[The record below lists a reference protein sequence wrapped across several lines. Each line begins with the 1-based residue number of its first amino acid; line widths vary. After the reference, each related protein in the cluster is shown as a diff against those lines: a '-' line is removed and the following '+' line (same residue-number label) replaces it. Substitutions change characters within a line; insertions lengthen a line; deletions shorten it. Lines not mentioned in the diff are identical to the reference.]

1 MPDQA
6 ALLDSLLAE
15 VAALKAASAVAADLR
30 DIKTQLADLTVKVDR
45 ALATAGTMPDVA
57 AWTVK
62 DWCQATRMGTTRAY
76 ELMND
81 GTIASI
87 KDGRRRLITTAPQDY
102 LASLAGS
109 DNAT

>member
-6 ALLDSLLAE
+6 AQLDTLLAE
-15 VAALKAASAVAADLR
+15 IAALKAASAVAADLR
-30 DIKTQLADLTVKVDR
+30 DIKTQLADLTAKVDR
-45 ALATAGTMPDVA
+45 ALATSSSTPDVA

-76 ELMND
+76 ELIND

-87 KDGRRRLITTAPQDY
+87 KDGRRRLIIVSPLDY
-102 LASLAGS
+102 VR
-109 DNAT
+109 DCR